1 MATRCQCLHK
11 LFYCPARHLQSPAS
25 CWGRGKAT
33 QAQLLGTVGSRHTFA
48 FQLWLKKKVTQ
59 QVFAFFCLL
68 PLPAFLH
75 PLSSECAITPFL
87 FSCHQHP
94 LFCSVGSVY
103 YTVLWHVCYKCPQ
116 RLQILVPITTTAPAS
131 HSASNDISTPWWFW
145 SLGFHWCSALVCV
158 AESGKQWYDSEA
170 IS

>member
-1 MATRCQCLHK
+1 MSYLFTSPSRQTDGHVSTINPLQSGLLCKLRISVLITKWPLGVSVCISYFTSLRGTSSHPPLAEGEARQHRSSAAWHCRFETYLCDWCLH
-11 LFYCPARHLQSPAS
+11 LFPVVV
-25 CWGRGKAT
+25 K
-33 QAQLLGTVGSRHTFA
+33 
-48 FQLWLKKKVTQ
+48 KKKVTQ

-103 YTVLWHVCYKCPQ
+103 YTVL
-116 RLQILVPITTTAPAS
+116 
-131 HSASNDISTPWWFW
+131 
-145 SLGFHWCSALVCV
+145 
-158 AESGKQWYDSEA
+158 
-170 IS
+170 